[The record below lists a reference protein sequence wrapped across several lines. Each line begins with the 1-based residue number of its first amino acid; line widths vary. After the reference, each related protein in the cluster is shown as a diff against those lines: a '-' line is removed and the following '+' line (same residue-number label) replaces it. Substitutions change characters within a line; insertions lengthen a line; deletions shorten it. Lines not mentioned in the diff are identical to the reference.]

1 MRKIFV
7 SLDSITGIIVNRY
20 LLEKNKP
27 SREGFFVCS
36 ALAIV
41 TKDRWGSLLSVALM
55 LLWCCKYTTLFHK
68 APNLFEDFSVIPQI
82 FNTKSEN
89 DSV

>member
-7 SLDSITGIIVNRY
+7 SLYSITGIIVNSHIM
-20 LLEKNKP
+20 EKTKP
-27 SREGFFVCS
+27 SSEGFFDCS

-41 TKDRWGSLLSVALM
+41 TKGRWGSLLSVALM

-82 FNTKSEN
+82 FNTKS
-89 DSV
+89 